1 MTVEE
6 YLNFRVWYPVVFI
19 VLLLLLLTLLI
30 YVLITDIKDKIKEW
44 NERRKRNK

>member
-19 VLLLLLLTLLI
+19 VLLLLTLLVS
-30 YVLITDIKDKIKEW
+30 VLITDIKDKIEKWKE
-44 NERRKRNK
+44 RKKK

>member
-19 VLLLLLLTLLI
+19 VLLLLTLL
-30 YVLITDIKDKIKEW
+30 VSFLITAIKDKIEQWKE
-44 NERRKRNK
+44 RKKKE

>member
-19 VLLLLLLTLLI
+19 VLLLLTLLI

>member
-19 VLLLLLLTLLI
+19 LLLLLTLLI
-30 YVLITDIKDKIKEW
+30 SALITDIKDKIEKW
-44 NERRKRNK
+44 KKRR

>member
-6 YLNFRVWYPVVFI
+6 YLNFRIWYPI
-19 VLLLLLLTLLI
+19 VYVTLLLLTLLI
-30 YVLITDIKDKIKEW
+30 WILIMGIKDKIEKW